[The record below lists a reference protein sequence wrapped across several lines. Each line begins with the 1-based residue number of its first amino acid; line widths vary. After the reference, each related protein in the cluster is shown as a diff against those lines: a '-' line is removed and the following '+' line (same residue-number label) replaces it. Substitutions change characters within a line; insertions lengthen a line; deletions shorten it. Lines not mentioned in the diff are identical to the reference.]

1 MRVHEIIEQQ
11 HTEAET
17 ESKEYRHQAEIFFGG
32 YLAETAEGNCDGDC
46 KHRPEQLAVR
56 QFALIITEM
65 EDYSRRCRDC
75 KPDHFDELVIRIVA
89 LYKAKTEQKKRF
101 KSNYNILAE
110 NEYGADNRRKD
121 KKPYSLHTQDG
132 DKTGYKEANPHEPIS
147 GKIVLYAFSDAF
159 KFRVFCQVHAPH

>member
-17 ESKEYRHQAEIFFGG
+17 EGKKYRHQTKIFFRG

-56 QFALIITEM
+56 QFTLIIIEM
-65 EDYSRRCRDC
+65 EDYSRCRRDDD
-75 KPDHFDELVIRIVA
+75 PDHFDELIVRIVA
-89 LYKAKTEQKKRF
+89 LYKAKTEQKERF
-101 KSNYNILAE
+101 KRNYNILAK
-110 NEYGADNRRKD
+110 NEYGADDRSKD

>member
-17 ESKEYRHQAEIFFGG
+17 EGKKYRHQTKIFFRG
-32 YLAETAEGNCDGDC
+32 YLAETAEGNCDGNC

-56 QFALIITEM
+56 QFALIIIEM
-65 EDYSRRCRDC
+65 EDYSRRCRDG
-75 KPDHFDELVIRIVA
+75 KPDHFDELIVRIVA
-89 LYKAKTEQKKRF
+89 LYKAKAEQKERF
-101 KSNYNILAE
+101 KRNYNILAK
-110 NEYGADNRRKD
+110 NEYGADDRRKD

-132 DKTGYKEANPHEPIS
+132 DKTGYKETNPHEPIS

>member
-17 ESKEYRHQAEIFFGG
+17 EGKKYRHQTKIFFGG

-56 QFALIITEM
+56 QFALIINEM
-65 EDYSRRCRDC
+65 EDYSRRCRDG

-89 LYKAKTEQKKRF
+89 LYKAEAEQKKTVQAQ
-101 KSNYNILAE
+101 L
-110 NEYGADNRRKD
+110 
-121 KKPYSLHTQDG
+121 
-132 DKTGYKEANPHEPIS
+132 
-147 GKIVLYAFSDAF
+147 
-159 KFRVFCQVHAPH
+159 

>member
-32 YLAETAEGNCDGDC
+32 YLAETAEGNCDRDR
-46 KHRPEQLAVR
+46 KHRPEQLAMR
-56 QFALIITEM
+56 PFTRIIIEM
-65 EDYSRRCRDC
+65 EDYSRCRRDDE
-75 KPDHFDELVIRIVA
+75 PDHFDELIVRIVA
-89 LYKAKTEQKKRF
+89 LYKAKTEQKERF
-101 KSNYNILAE
+101 KRNYNILAE
-110 NEYGADNRRKD
+110 NEYGADDRRKD